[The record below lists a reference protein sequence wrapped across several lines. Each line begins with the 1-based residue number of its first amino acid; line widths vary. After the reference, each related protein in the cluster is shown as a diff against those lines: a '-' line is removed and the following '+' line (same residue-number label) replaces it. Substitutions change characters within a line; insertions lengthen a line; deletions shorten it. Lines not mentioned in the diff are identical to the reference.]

1 MRGAR
6 GSGPLIAMIPA
17 HEQMGGQYLLLCLVH
32 HVASQE
38 GFKLCPKHQ
47 GQRLCSLRHT
57 STAGAGKLA
66 LCGYVCSQQRRCG
79 ESTRKPPIPDIVW
92 EHNHWV

>member
-1 MRGAR
+1 M
-6 GSGPLIAMIPA
+6 P
-17 HEQMGGQYLLLCLVH
+17 Q
-32 HVASQE
+32 ASRA
-38 GFKLCPKHQ
+38 
-47 GQRLCSLRHT
+47 RLCSLRHA

-79 ESTRKPPIPDIVW
+79 ESTQKPPIPDIVW